1 MVAAAAIVQRTCNRC
16 QWNLSVTAAAGAGAA
31 SSRTNTLLLRSSL
44 LQKLYQQQRQ
54 RFRSTATTAS
64 KQARKLERKAKTR
77 AKRESIQQSTS
88 SIAKSSHSNNGPK
101 KSVLSWMRSL
111 WEPLIPRIPF
121 RKGRMDSPNR
131 WKATAFWLPPMLL
144 ALGYAGTDPDI
155 SPYVVRASIGPS
167 MLPTIQFVGDVWLV
181 ETGAWRKAWQ
191 RLWGTSLQP
200 SQQQGD
206 PSTPTSVDTIPSS
219 YQVGDLVLW
228 KDPKTERLS
237 CKRIVGL
244 GGDRVKTYGE
254 YVDLYKYRTDL
265 GIVWPSD
272 APERGLQSKESFLQE
287 VRHVKEIDREQA
299 IHQTMVVPPSH
310 VWVEGDCPLFS
321 VDSRHYGPI
330 PASTLEGR
338 LVMRLW
344 PWSRPEMQYD
354 KHNSYVS
361 SCWISRTRPVP
372 YATEDAY
379 LGGKFG
385 FDRVPRTE
393 TE

>member
-1 MVAAAAIVQRTCNRC
+1 MAASAIALRTGNRC
-16 QWNLSVTAAAGAGAA
+16 RWNLSVTAAAAA
-31 SSRTNTLLLRSSL
+31 SSRTITFLSRSSL
-44 LQKLYQQQRQ
+44 LQKLHQQRRQ
-54 RFRSTATTAS
+54 RFRSTTTSTTTIS
-64 KQARKLERKAKTR
+64 KQTRKLERKAKTR
-77 AKRESIQQSTS
+77 AKRESQPQSTS
-88 SIAKSSHSNNGPK
+88 STTKSSSSNNDP
-101 KSVLSWMRSL
+101 KSVLSWVRSL

-121 RKGRMDSPNR
+121 LKERMESPNR
-131 WKATAFWLPPMLL
+131 WKAMAFWLPPVLL
-144 ALGYAGTDPDI
+144 ALGYAGTDPNI
-155 SPYVVRASIGPS
+155 SPYVVRASLGPS

-181 ETGAWRKAWQ
+181 ETGAWSKAWQ
-191 RLWGTSLQP
+191 KLWGTPSQQP
-200 SQQQGD
+200 QQQGD
-206 PSTPTSVDTIPSS
+206 PSTPISVDAIPSS

-244 GGDRVKTYGE
+244 GGDRVKSYGE

-272 APERGLQSKESFLQE
+272 AAERGLQSKESFLQE

-310 VWVEGDCPLFS
+310 IWVEGDCPLFS